1 MIKLTAIELENFQ
14 TIERHTVVPIRDLTL
29 MFGPNGA
36 GKSAIYDAL
45 DLLKIIFSED
55 WGRNSKKLS
64 DLLERWALNKR
75 PNKSIGVGLHLHL
88 DKNWDLM
95 GMYNLLNLED
105 LYKINTAL
113 INDQVKNQFRNQ
125 TFRIFIEFSKVQ
137 HDYFWI
143 ISKFNISNDTKQILS
158 VDTELPI
165 TCNRVQVFKHD
176 WIDFDSIDK
185 SLDIAKGKV
194 NNYELFDTE
203 YFELFYDRYLEH
215 IDPRKWFADTSLC
228 QNERYSRDR
237 DAHNAGEEIICQII
251 DFFKILISNSMN
263 WENERLIGFIP
274 GSRTVPSPSELL
286 FLISGSAWFSRR
298 DNDKDT
304 ILPQL
309 ISQQGILN
317 EARNRLN
324 PELTE
329 WEKIATNYAKDKCAH
344 PSDSLKD
351 YWDENSITVKLNS
364 LLSEELFLEQ
374 GYQISGEVKCLV
386 NLEELIDFN
395 TTESITYPKLVN
407 LFLIGPNNKR
417 VEINDVGSGIGYVL
431 PVLSS
436 LAAPGISL
444 IQQPELHLHPA
455 LQSALGTVIVKCV
468 ENKKDYNAFTLIET
482 HSEHILLRIMR
493 LLKNAES
500 RDEEVIKPINFENV
514 AILYFQPKGD
524 GTTSIK
530 TLRLSPD
537 GQLVDRWP
545 GGFFE
550 ERYKDIFDA

>member
-36 GKSAIYDAL
+36 GKSSIYDAL
-45 DLLKIIFSED
+45 DLLKVIFNED
-55 WGRNSKKLS
+55 WGKNSQKLC
-64 DLLERWALNKR
+64 DLLERWASNKR
-75 PNKSIGVGLHLHL
+75 ENKSLGVGLQFYL
-88 DKNWDLM
+88 DKDWELE
-95 GMYNLLNLED
+95 GTHNLFNMD
-105 LYKINTAL
+105 NLYKIYRAS
-113 INDQVKNQFRNQ
+113 IDYDYKEEFCGQ
-125 TFRIFIEFSKVQ
+125 TFRIFIEFSKTIKG
-137 HDYFWI
+137 YYWI
-143 ISKFNISNDTKQILS
+143 ISKFQISNGLGQILE
-158 VDTELPI
+158 VDTENTEVDLRY
-165 TCNRVQVFKHD
+165 NRVRVFRKE
-176 WIDFDSIDK
+176 WIDFSAIDN
-185 SLDIAKGKV
+185 SLEIAKGLS
-194 NNYELFDTE
+194 NNNS
-203 YFELFYDRYLEH
+203 YFELFYARYLEET
-215 IDPRKWFADTSLC
+215 DTKKWFSDTSLC
-228 QNERYSRDR
+228 QIESYINDR
-237 DAHNAGEEIICQII
+237 DAHNSAEEIICQII
-251 DFFKILISNSMN
+251 DFFKIFINNAMN
-263 WENERLIGFIP
+263 WESNKLIELIP
-274 GSRTVPSPSELL
+274 GSRTVPSPSELV
-286 FLISGSAWFSRR
+286 FLISGSAWHSGSKGENKFIRPQMISHQS
-298 DNDKDT
+298 
-304 ILPQL
+304 ILV
-309 ISQQGILN
+309 
-317 EARNRLN
+317 ETRNRLN

-329 WEKIATNYAKDKCAH
+329 WEKIATNYAKDKCLE
-344 PSDSLKD
+344 SSNDLKE
-351 YWDENSITVKLNS
+351 YWDENSITTKVNS

-386 NLEELIDFN
+386 DIQELTNSD

-407 LFLIGPNNKR
+407 LFLIGPNGKH

-436 LAAPGISL
+436 LAASGISL

-455 LQSALGTVIVKCV
+455 LQSALGTAIVKCV

-500 RDEEVIKPINFENV
+500 RDKEVIKPINFENV

-530 TLRLSPD
+530 RLRLSPD

>member
-36 GKSAIYDAL
+36 GKSSIYDAL
-45 DLLKIIFSED
+45 ELLKIIFSED
-55 WGRNSKKLS
+55 WGKKSKKLC
-64 DLLERWALNKR
+64 DLLQRWASNKR
-75 PNKSIGVGLHLHL
+75 ENKSLGVGLQFQIDKDWTLNGMHNLFNL
-88 DKNWDLM
+88 D
-95 GMYNLLNLED
+95 D
-105 LYKINTAL
+105 LYKIHKAS
-113 INDQVKNQFRNQ
+113 IDSDYKEEFCGQ
-125 TFRIFIEFSKVQ
+125 TFRIFIEFSKTFNG
-137 HDYFWI
+137 YYWI
-143 ISKFNISNDTKQILS
+143 ISKFQISNELGQILE
-158 VDTELPI
+158 VDTDVTKVDLRQ
-165 TCNRVQVFKHD
+165 NRVRVFRKE
-176 WIDFDSIDK
+176 WIDFSAIDN
-185 SLDIAKGKV
+185 SLAIAKGLS
-194 NNYELFDTE
+194 NNNS
-203 YFELFYDRYLEH
+203 YFELFYANYLEET
-215 IDPRKWFADTSLC
+215 DTNKWFSDTSLC
-228 QNERYSRDR
+228 QIENYINDR
-237 DAHNAGEEIICQII
+237 DAHNSAEEIICQAI
-251 DFFKILISNSMN
+251 DFFKIFINNAMN
-263 WENERLIGFIP
+263 WESNELIELIP
-274 GSRTVPSPSELL
+274 GSRTVPSPSELI
-286 FLISGSAWFSRR
+286 FLISGSVWHSGRR
-298 DNDKDT
+298 GKIIKPQMISHQS
-304 ILPQL
+304 IL
-309 ISQQGILN
+309 I
-317 EARNRLN
+317 ETRNRLN

-329 WEKIATNYAKDKCAH
+329 WEKIAANYARDKC
-344 PSDSLKD
+344 SESSNELKE
-351 YWDENSITVKLNS
+351 YWDENSITTKVNS

-374 GYQISGEVKCLV
+374 GYQISGEVKCLIDV
-386 NLEELIDFN
+386 QELKNYDIN
-395 TTESITYPKLVN
+395 ESITYPKLVN
-407 LFLIGPNNKR
+407 LFLIGPNGKQ

-455 LQSALGTVIVKCV
+455 LQSALGTAIVKCV

-500 RDEEVIKPINFENV
+500 RDKEVIKPINFENV

-530 TLRLSPD
+530 RLRLSPD